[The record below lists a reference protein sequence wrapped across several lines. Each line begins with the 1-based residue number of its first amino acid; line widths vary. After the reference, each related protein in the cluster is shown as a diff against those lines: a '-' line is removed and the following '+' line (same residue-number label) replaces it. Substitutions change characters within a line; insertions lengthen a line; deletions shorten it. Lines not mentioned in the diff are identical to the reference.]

1 MAAFLIKRLLF
12 MILTVFG
19 VMLITFLLFN
29 CIGGDI
35 SYEYAGRNADKET
48 IEKIRAELGLDKPLF
63 LSADSQFANH
73 IRKAV
78 TFNFGLSRDREN
90 IGKKIWQGAKLS
102 LALTIPILLG
112 TLVLSVCLGLVF
124 AYRNKSA
131 LSRVGDFLCIA
142 GMSIPFLSFILLG
155 QFLPAYKWGLFP
167 VYFWPDMA
175 PHQYLALPVIIGI
188 AAGAGSNIRFYKNIF
203 LNEFKS
209 EYVRFAF
216 ACGAG
221 PAKVLFKHILK
232 NAMMPIV
239 TRLLFSI
246 PFLFLGSVL
255 LERFFG
261 IPGLGNLVIEAIGSR
276 DYRLLN
282 AALYLSAILVAVFT
296 FVADIF
302 YAALDPR
309 ISLDRGN

>member
-1 MAAFLIKRLLF
+1 
-12 MILTVFG
+12 
-19 VMLITFLLFN
+19 MLITFLLFN

-35 SYEYAGRNADKET
+35 SYEYAGRNADEET
-48 IEKIRAELGLDKPLF
+48 IEKIRTELGLDKPLF
-63 LSADSQFANH
+63 LSADSQFISH
-73 IRKAV
+73 IKRAV
-78 TFNFGLSRDREN
+78 TFNFGLSRDRED

-131 LSRVGDFLCIA
+131 LSRISDFLCIA

-155 QFLPAYKWGLFP
+155 QFYPAYKWGLFP

-175 PHQYLALPVIIGI
+175 PHQYLVLPIIIGI

-216 ACGAG
+216 ARGLS
-221 PAKVLFKHILK
+221 PAAVLFKHILK
-232 NAMMPIV
+232 NAMMPVI
-239 TRLLFSI
+239 TRLFFFI

-282 AALYLSAILVAVFT
+282 AIVYFSAILVAVFT
-296 FVADIF
+296 LIADIF

-309 ISLDRGN
+309 ISFDSGN